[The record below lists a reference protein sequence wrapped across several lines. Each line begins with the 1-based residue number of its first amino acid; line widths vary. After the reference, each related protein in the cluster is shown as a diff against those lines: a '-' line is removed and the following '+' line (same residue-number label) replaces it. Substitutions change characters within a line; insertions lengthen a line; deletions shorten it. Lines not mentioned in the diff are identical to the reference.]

1 MEVLKE
7 GTTIGG
13 KTILDIVYPIDSI
26 YISASSTNPADL
38 FGGTWEQFAVGKTLI
53 GYIGNTEYQ
62 ESNDVIDGCTELLST
77 GGEKEHTLTIDE
89 IPSHNHDYN
98 SIDVDNPVTI
108 SNLGIGTKYTN
119 ASNETITAQTTE
131 IGGNQSHNNCM
142 PYITV
147 SIWKRVA

>member
-1 MEVLKE
+1 M
-7 GTTIGG
+7 
-13 KTILDIVYPIDSI
+13 
-26 YISASSTNPADL
+26 
-38 FGGTWEQFAVGKTLI
+38 GKTLI